1 MPGRLGPAGFS
12 RLSEGQGHMDTHGR
26 ILIVEDEE
34 KIARFLELELT
45 HEGYEVGKAA
55 DGRSALDMALASTWD
70 LILLDVMLPQLNGLE
85 VLRRVRRESD
95 VPVILLTA
103 RDAVMDKVSG
113 LDAGAND
120 YITKPFAIEE
130 LLARIRVI
138 LRTRPVRSG
147 AGESG
152 AAASQGSGAS
162 ASQGV
167 SSAPAGGVSAFTSV
181 PAPASAA
188 DKGVLRVGQVT
199 LDPSRRLVRVG
210 ATPVELT
217 MREFEV
223 LRVLMENKDIVL
235 SREKIANLA
244 CGYDYM
250 GETNIVDVY
259 VRHLRAKIDDRFG
272 IKLVSTVRG
281 VGYVVREG

>member
-1 MPGRLGPAGFS
+1 MAS
-12 RLSEGQGHMDTHGR
+12 MGR

-34 KIARFLELELT
+34 KIARFLELELG

-55 DGRSALDMALASTWD
+55 DGRAALAVALGQRWD
-70 LILLDVMLPQLNGLE
+70 LVLLDVMLPELSGLE
-85 VLRRVRRESD
+85 VLRRLRRESD

-103 RDAVMDKVSG
+103 RDAVMDKVAG

-130 LLARIRVI
+130 LLARIRAV
-138 LRTRPVRSG
+138 LRQRPAVPAGVG
-147 AGESG
+147 AQAAPSV
-152 AAASQGSGAS
+152 AAAIPEA
-162 ASQGV
+162 
-167 SSAPAGGVSAFTSV
+167 APAVPDAAQVRPEGVV
-181 PAPASAA
+181 
-188 DKGVLRVGQVT
+188 RVGQVT
-199 LDPSRRLVRVG
+199 LDPSRRLVLVG
-210 ATPVELT
+210 DVAVELT
-217 MREFEV
+217 MREFDV
-223 LRVLMENKDIVL
+223 LRVLMVNKGIVL
-235 SREKIANLA
+235 SREKIASLA

>member
-1 MPGRLGPAGFS
+1 MAS
-12 RLSEGQGHMDTHGR
+12 MGR

-34 KIARFLELELT
+34 KIARFLELELG

-55 DGRSALDMALASTWD
+55 DGRAALAVALGQRWD
-70 LILLDVMLPQLNGLE
+70 LVLLDVMLPELSGLE
-85 VLRRVRRESD
+85 VLRRLRRVSD

-103 RDAVMDKVSG
+103 RDAVMDKVAG

-130 LLARIRVI
+130 LLARIRAV
-138 LRTRPVRSG
+138 LRQRPAVPAGVG
-147 AGESG
+147 AQAAPSV
-152 AAASQGSGAS
+152 AAAIPEA
-162 ASQGV
+162 
-167 SSAPAGGVSAFTSV
+167 APAVPDAAQVRPEGVV
-181 PAPASAA
+181 
-188 DKGVLRVGQVT
+188 RVGQVT
-199 LDPSRRLVRVG
+199 LDPSRRLVLVG
-210 ATPVELT
+210 DVAVELT
-217 MREFEV
+217 MREFDV
-223 LRVLMENKDIVL
+223 LRVLMVNKGIVL
-235 SREKIANLA
+235 SREKIASLA

>member
-1 MPGRLGPAGFS
+1 
-12 RLSEGQGHMDTHGR
+12 MDALGR

-34 KIARFLELELT
+34 KIARFLELELG

-55 DGRSALDMALASTWD
+55 DGRAALDLALGQDWD
-70 LILLDVMLPQLNGLE
+70 LILLDVMLPQLNGME

-138 LRTRPVRSG
+138 LRGRPAKHTAAG
-147 AGESG
+147 ADT
-152 AAASQGSGAS
+152 
-162 ASQGV
+162 
-167 SSAPAGGVSAFTSV
+167 GVSAAPTGLAAALDGPAV
-181 PAPASAA
+181 PGESMPVASLAAPAWA
-188 DKGVLRVGQVT
+188 DVPGVLRVGKVA

-210 ATPVELT
+210 DATVDLT

-235 SREKIANLA
+235 TREKIANLA

>member
-1 MPGRLGPAGFS
+1 
-12 RLSEGQGHMDTHGR
+12 MDTHGR

-138 LRTRPVRSG
+138 LRTRPVRPAAGQGGAVAGQEGGATLGSAAPGAPG
-147 AGESG
+147 AGT
-152 AAASQGSGAS
+152 S
-162 ASQGV
+162 AS
-167 SSAPAGGVSAFTSV
+167 SV
-181 PAPASAA
+181 AA

-199 LDPSRRLVRVG
+199 LDPSRRLVHVG
-210 ATPVELT
+210 ETPVELT

-259 VRHLRAKIDDRFG
+259 VRHLRAKIDDRFD

>member
-1 MPGRLGPAGFS
+1 MAS
-12 RLSEGQGHMDTHGR
+12 MGR

-34 KIARFLELELT
+34 KIARFLELELG

-55 DGRSALDMALASTWD
+55 DGRTALSTALGQRWD
-70 LILLDVMLPQLNGLE
+70 LVLLDVMLPELNGLE
-85 VLRRVRRESD
+85 VLRRLRRESD

-103 RDAVMDKVSG
+103 RDAVMDKVAG

-130 LLARIRVI
+130 LLARIRAA
-138 LRTRPVRSG
+138 LRQHPAGG
-147 AGESG
+147 AGG
-152 AAASQGSGAS
+152 AGRAS
-162 ASQGV
+162 APGPARG
-167 SSAPAGGVSAFTSV
+167 SAPASV
-181 PAPASAA
+181 AAAVQVPGPAEPQTQPAASRDVAQVRTE
-188 DKGVLRVGQVT
+188 GLLSVGQVT

-210 ATPVELT
+210 EVPVELT
-217 MREFEV
+217 MREFDV
-223 LRVLMENKDIVL
+223 LRVLMVNKGIVL
-235 SREKIANLA
+235 SREQIASLA